1 VLRRTHVFLFGFLFL
16 VSAAIAADGVSHDR
30 ASLTLRGTVH
40 TRVAVS
46 LEVPRESA
54 AATADT
60 TPGFAPIARVA
71 TASNMRNGWDITIE
85 CLDETPVPML
95 LDGSPAPFRDGRV
108 HLATSDP
115 GRSGDSI
122 VVSAPD
128 GSTAL
133 LILEVAAR

>member
-16 VSAAIAADGVSHDR
+16 VSATIAADGVAHDR

-46 LEVPRESA
+46 LEVLRKDGVTA
-54 AATADT
+54 ADA
-60 TPGFAPIARVA
+60 TPGFSPIARVA
-71 TASNMRNGWDITIE
+71 TASNMRSGCDITIE
-85 CLDETPVPML
+85 CLDETPMPVL
-95 LDGSPAPFRDGRV
+95 LDGSPAPFRDGKVR
-108 HLATSDP
+108 LATSEP